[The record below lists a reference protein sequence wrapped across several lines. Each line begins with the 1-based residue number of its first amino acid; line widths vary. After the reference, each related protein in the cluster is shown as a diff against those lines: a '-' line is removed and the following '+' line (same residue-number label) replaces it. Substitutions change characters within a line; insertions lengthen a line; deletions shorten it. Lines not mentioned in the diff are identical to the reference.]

1 MNVDR
6 NEFFIEATL
15 RVTSGLEIEKALYR
29 CFEYIRQFIPADR
42 AFLTHYD
49 PGTRI
54 INVIAMASNQG
65 GQAIDMKFP
74 LSRESG
80 ILAEPEKMPITILEN
95 SADTHPLTH
104 RVAQKI
110 PGKNGSLLLMGLM
123 AREKRLGGIS
133 LWADE
138 NDRFTQDHMDLL
150 MVLQKPL
157 TIVLSNCL
165 RYRELVE
172 LKEALADD
180 NRYLRRELNR
190 TRSRKIIGADFG
202 LKDVI
207 EQVRQV
213 ASLKSPVIILGETG
227 AGKEMI
233 ASAVHDHS
241 PRRDGPFIK
250 VDCGAIPPTLV
261 DSELFGHEKGA
272 FTGALNK
279 KRGRFERADHG
290 TIFLDEIGELPLD
303 AQVRLLRVLQEKEIN
318 RVGGSQP
325 LKLDIRIIAATHR
338 NLAEMIQQGR
348 FREDLYFRLM
358 VFPIVIPPLRQRKND
373 IPELVHFFV
382 RKKSREMGIADPPE
396 LAPGAIERLMAYN
409 WPGNVR
415 DLENAVE
422 RALIMSNGEFLTFTE
437 FADVMKTAS
446 VHEPAR
452 HPAPEN
458 SGTLKLN
465 VVISRH
471 IRRVLELTEGKI
483 SGRHSA
489 AELLDLH
496 PATLR
501 HRMRKLAIPFGRKAN
516 YSRGKSRLP

>member
-1 MNVDR
+1 MNVDH

-29 CFEYIRQFIPADR
+29 CFEYIREFIPADR
-42 AFLTHYD
+42 AILTHYD
-49 PGTRI
+49 PGTRV

-65 GQAIDMKFP
+65 GQPVDMKFP

-80 ILAEPEKMPITILEN
+80 ILAEPEKMPLTILEN

-104 RVAQKI
+104 RVARKV
-110 PGKNGSLLLMGLM
+110 PGKNGSLLLVGLM
-123 AREKRLGGIS
+123 AQEKRLGGIS

-150 MVLQKPL
+150 LVLQKPL

-190 TRSRKIIGADFG
+190 TRSEKIIGADCG

-227 AGKEMI
+227 VGKEMI
-233 ASAVHDHS
+233 ANAVHDLS
-241 PRRDGPFIK
+241 PRRNDPFIK
-250 VDCGAIPPTLV
+250 VDCGAIPPTLI

-272 FTGALNK
+272 FTGALDK

-290 TIFLDEIGELPLD
+290 TIFLDEIGELPLN

-318 RVGGSQP
+318 RVGGSETI
-325 LKLDIRIIAATHR
+325 KLDIRIIAATHR
-338 NLAEMIQQGR
+338 NLTEMIQQGR

-373 IPELVHFFV
+373 IPELVYFFV
-382 RKKSREMGIADPPE
+382 RKKSREMGIADPPA
-396 LAPGAIERLMAYN
+396 LAPGAIERLMAYS

-422 RALIMSNGEFLTFTE
+422 RALIMSNGDVLTFTE
-437 FADVMKTAS
+437 FTNVLKTTTD
-446 VHEPAR
+446 HDPALYR
-452 HPAPEN
+452 GPEN
-458 SGTLKLN
+458 YETHKLN
-465 VVISRH
+465 VVISQH
-471 IRRVLELTEGKI
+471 IRRVLKLTDGKI
-483 SGRHSA
+483 AGRRGA

-501 HRMRKLAIPFGRKAN
+501 HRMRKLDIPFGRKAN
-516 YSRGKSRLP
+516 YSKAKA